1 MVEGTTSCLVVSPDD
16 HGHLGLSF
24 ECSMYI
30 CGSHNLESVGWQTKL
45 VDGVRT
51 LPIAIYASGLGK
63 KISFSEF
70 VAWKERVLRT
80 VDGVF
85 CWISKD
91 SDWFDYLEL
100 GSILRRNKQVWV
112 GVDFELEN
120 FEYVAKVI
128 QEIRSEIYIFADV
141 NMAIEHV
148 FRYFAGELEPTEVI
162 GIGNRMQ
169 E

>member
-1 MVEGTTSCLVVSPDD
+1 MVDGTTSCWVVSPDD
-16 HGHLGLSF
+16 HGRLGLSF

-30 CGSHNLESVGWQTKL
+30 CGSRNLETVGWQTRL
-45 VDGVRT
+45 IDRVRT
-51 LPIAIYASGLGK
+51 LPVAIYASGLGK

-70 VAWKERVLRT
+70 VAWKEKVLRV

-91 SDWFDYLEL
+91 SDWSDYLEL
-100 GSILRRNKQVWV
+100 GSILRWNKQMWI

-120 FEYVAKVI
+120 FEYVAKAI
-128 QEIRSEIYIFADV
+128 QEIRSDIYVFADV
-141 NMAIEHV
+141 RVAIEHV

-162 GIGNRMQ
+162 GIGNRIR